1 MEKKGL
7 DLNITQSGIDLI
19 VKYEGVRLTPYKCP
33 AGLWTCGVG
42 HLIGDGKS
50 LPDSWNKC
58 FTLAEVYSI
67 LANDLIKY
75 ENAVNR
81 YIKVALTQNQFNAL
95 VSFTYNLGIGTLQRS
110 TVRQKINRLDF
121 KGAIKSLLRYD
132 KAGSVA
138 LKGLTLRR
146 RAEAKLM
153 TA

>member
-1 MEKKGL
+1 MKTSEV
-7 DLNITQSGIDLI
+7 GIALI
-19 VKYEGVRLTPYKCP
+19 KHYEGFRSKPYQDS
-33 AGLWTCGVG
+33 AGFFTVGYG
-42 HLIGDGKS
+42 HLIGDGLS
-50 LPDSWNKC
+50 LPDHWNRH
-58 FTLAEVYSI
+58 FSVEEIDALLRQDLARFERGVQ
-67 LANDLIKY
+67 
-75 ENAVNR
+75 R
-81 YIKVALTQNQFNAL
+81 YINVPLSQPQFDAL
-95 VSFTYNLGIGTLQRS
+95 VSFSFNLGLGTLQRS